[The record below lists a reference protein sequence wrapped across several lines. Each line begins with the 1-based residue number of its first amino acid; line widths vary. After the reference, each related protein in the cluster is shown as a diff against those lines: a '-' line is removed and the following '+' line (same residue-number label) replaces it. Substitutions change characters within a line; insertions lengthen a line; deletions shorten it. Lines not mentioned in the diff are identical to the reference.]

1 MHRSLVIAVAITL
14 AAAPPLSTSAQTT
27 SSAPQGVSGADG
39 RSHHHGPRLT
49 VQQSGTTNRLQA
61 ISPVNQ
67 WVVWASGVGGT
78 FVRTTDGGKT
88 WKAGVVAGAES
99 LEFRDVQ
106 GVSDKVAYLL
116 AAGTGTDSRIYK
128 TENGGET
135 WSLQFQNEDP
145 NAFYDCFAFWTP
157 DRGLTMSD
165 SVNGRFPV
173 IRTTNGDTWL
183 DIGDHL
189 PKAQPGEAA
198 FAASGTCVATQGER
212 RAWIGTGGAKKARI
226 LATTDGGNTW
236 EAYRTPIVQGTAT
249 SGVITVAFRDAR
261 HGILGGGELVAP
273 TTPADTVARSKD
285 GGKTWQLTRR
295 PPFPGSVYGLSY
307 VAEPRH
313 HDDHDDA
320 AEASDDRGDGDR
332 DHGKKTVVITGP
344 AGAAW
349 TPDEG
354 DTWYSLRGVAN
365 YWAVAFAN
373 PEAGWLV
380 GTNGRILKVSF

>member
-1 MHRSLVIAVAITL
+1 MQRSLVIAVAIAL
-14 AAAPPLSTSAQTT
+14 AAVPSLSASAQTT
-27 SSAPQGVSGADG
+27 PSAPQGASEADG
-39 RSHHHGPRLT
+39 RRHHHGPRLT

-67 WVVWASGVGGT
+67 WVAWASGVGGT
-78 FVRTTDGGKT
+78 YVKTTNGGKT
-88 WKAGVVAGAES
+88 WKAGVVPGAES
-99 LEFRDVQ
+99 LQFRDVE

-116 AAGTGTDSRIYK
+116 AAGTGTASRIYK
-128 TENGGET
+128 TEDGGET

-173 IRTTNGDTWL
+173 IRTTNGDSWR

-198 FAASGTCVATQGER
+198 FAASGTCVATEGER

-236 EAYRTPIVQGTAT
+236 EAYHTPIVQGTPS
-249 SGVITVAFRDAR
+249 SGVTTVAFRDAY
-261 HGILGGGELVAP
+261 HGILGGGDLGA
-273 TTPADTVARSKD
+273 TAPADTVARSKD
-285 GGKTWQLTRR
+285 GGKTWKLTRR
-295 PPFPGSVYGLSY
+295 APLPGPVYGLSY
-307 VAEPRH
+307 VAERRH
-313 HDDHDDA
+313 HHDNDDS
-320 AEASDDRGDGDR
+320 AEERDDRGDGDK
-332 DHGKKTVVITGP
+332 DHANRAVVITGP

-354 DTWYSLRGVAN
+354 DTWYSLRGVLN

-380 GTNGRILKVSF
+380 GTGGRILKVSF